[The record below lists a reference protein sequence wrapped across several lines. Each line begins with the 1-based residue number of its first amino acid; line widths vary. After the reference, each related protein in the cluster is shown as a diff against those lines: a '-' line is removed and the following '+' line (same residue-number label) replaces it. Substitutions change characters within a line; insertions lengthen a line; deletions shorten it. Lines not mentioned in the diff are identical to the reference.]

1 MIDQFGR
8 RFLLVLSCAFVIAAT
23 GLLTLHFILLEYDVN
38 PRNLEWMTILSM
50 LLFTMLSIGL
60 IPVPST
66 MLGELFPADLKSIA
80 GFLASII
87 SALFAF
93 LTSRTYQPMVDLMTE
108 KYVFLLY
115 TVAMIICLI
124 YSLYDVPETKGKTL
138 QVICNCSS
146 RGSLCYCTTSIN
158 LLVDSNR

>member
-1 MIDQFGR
+1 M
-8 RFLLVLSCAFVIAAT
+8 VLSCSCVIAAT
-23 GLLTLHFILLEYDVN
+23 GLLALHFILLEYDLN
-38 PRNLEWMTILSM
+38 PKNLEWLTILSM
-50 LLFTMLSIGL
+50 LLFTMVSIGL

-124 YSLYDVPETKGKTL
+124 YSLKEVPETKGKTL
-138 QVICNCSS
+138 QVTCNCSS
-146 RGSLCYCTTSIN
+146 LGLLCYCTTSIK
-158 LLVDSNR
+158 LLVDSNI